1 MYLGQCCT
9 IPPSCV
15 SESSYLPS
23 YISLNFLPSDLFVPA
38 CSRPNLIWIPVDQ
51 EQIFRSAKPKW
62 KHRREMEKL
71 EKKNLPIFRLQ
82 YISNYICGCVYST
95 WPKLVK
101 QGVMGYWPKGFTT
114 ICSCTD
120 QKKLFW
126 MICCVRLIHVCI
138 LIAFVCWFQNEPV
151 LTVEAHS

>member
-62 KHRREMEKL
+62 KHTEEKWKHWR
-71 EKKNLPIFRLQ
+71 KKIYQFF
-82 YISNYICGCVYST
+82 VYNILVIIYVDVCT

-126 MICCVRLIHVCI
+126 MICSIRLIHVCI

>member
-62 KHRREMEKL
+62 KHR
-71 EKKNLPIFRLQ
+71 KKWKNWRKKIYQFF
-82 YISNYICGCVYST
+82 VYNILVIYVDVCT